1 MTYFSE
7 EEEELIKQ
15 IKELPKKTLG
25 QEGKK
30 RILAQIKLERA
41 MNPSVVKPV
50 RYRWIAQ
57 ASSISALACLCIISF
72 LGLYHYQPTKTDA
85 ERHHPELRS
94 SIKLPSSIQPQVRAE
109 YSEPKFALP
118 AVEAPAINVPVF
130 EEPPAKQNDSIDEK
144 SLIEARYEEV
154 EQGKVRVF
162 TDGRQK
168 VYTQIGGRSFTL
180 LYATADPIT
189 GDIVVHP
196 NPEDTS
202 TYYLYLQVK
211 KGSQVIPHL
220 LLAEGSKIIAE
231 VDNAIE
237 LQANAIHFDWSP
249 DGKKAFLMLDRT
261 DQKQVVLGIVEQRNH
276 QFVVLERLN
285 NRPYLL
291 GWKDDSR
298 YILYNEDAF
307 VEMRVDQRT
316 SRKLQVHFPD
326 ADSTVTHA
334 IAVGGPEP
342 SAMLQVALPK
352 GATAS
357 YQYHL
362 QNEVLTELG
371 HVEAIDPD
379 YRIMLGHLQDE
390 KQLVAEVRDTSLQIL
405 VYDPAT
411 NLSEI
416 KLQNTFSK
424 QKVQLETPVL
434 SPDASYV
441 AIQGQKS
448 AEQASSF
455 LMVFS
460 LQDGMIV
467 YENPAVEPPLPALS
481 WMDSTAI
488 KLGNEILTIKGD

>member
-15 IKELPKKTLG
+15 IKELPKKSLG

-41 MNPSVVKPV
+41 MNPYADKPV

-57 ASSISALACLCIISF
+57 ASSISAIACLCIISF
-72 LGLYHYQPTKTDA
+72 LGLYHYQPTKMDG
-85 ERHHPELRS
+85 ERHSPELRS
-94 SIKLPSSIQPQVRAE
+94 SIKLPSTLQPQARAE
-109 YSEPKFALP
+109 YSDQKLAVP
-118 AVEAPAINVPVF
+118 AVEASSKNVPAF
-130 EEPPAKQNDSIDEK
+130 EEPPAKQNDSIDEQ

-154 EQGKVRVF
+154 EQGTVRVF
-162 TDGRQK
+162 TDSRQK
-168 VYTQIGGRSFTL
+168 IYTQISGRSFTL
-180 LYATADPIT
+180 LYETSAPIT

-196 NPEDTS
+196 NPEDTNI
-202 TYYLYLQVK
+202 YYLSLQVK

-231 VDNAIE
+231 VDNAFE
-237 LQANAIHFDWSP
+237 LQADAIHFDWSP
-249 DGKKAFLMLDRT
+249 DGKKAFLMLDQT
-261 DQKQVVLGIVEQRNH
+261 DHKNVVLGIVEQRNH
-276 QFVVLERLN
+276 QFVVLERIN

-298 YILYNEDAF
+298 YILYNEDSF

-316 SRKLQVHFPD
+316 NRKLQVHFPD
-326 ADSTVTHA
+326 ADSAVTHA
-334 IAVGGPEP
+334 IPVRGPDP
-342 SAMLQVALPK
+342 SAILQVSLPK

-379 YRIMLGHLQDE
+379 YRIILGNLKDE

-416 KLQNTFSK
+416 KLKNTFSK
-424 QKVQLETPVL
+424 QKVQLATPVL
-434 SPDASYV
+434 SPDANYV

-448 AEQASSF
+448 DEQGSF

-467 YENPAVEPPLPALS
+467 FENPTVEPPLPALF
-481 WMDSTAI
+481 WLDSTAI
-488 KLGNEILTIKGD
+488 KLGNEIFTIKGD